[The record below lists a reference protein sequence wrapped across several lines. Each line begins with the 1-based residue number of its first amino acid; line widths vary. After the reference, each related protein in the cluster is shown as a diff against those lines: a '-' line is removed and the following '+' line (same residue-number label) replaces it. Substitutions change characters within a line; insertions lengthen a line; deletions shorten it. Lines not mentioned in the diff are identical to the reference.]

1 MTAIDRR
8 LSVAPMLN
16 WTDRH
21 CRYFHRLLAP
31 NALLYTEMV
40 TTGALIY
47 GDRDRHLQF
56 SPQEQPV
63 ALQLGG
69 SNPDDLA
76 RAAKMAERYGYCE
89 VNLNIGCP
97 SPRVQAGSFG
107 ACLMKE
113 PQLVCDCIDAMRAA
127 VALPITVKTRI
138 GVDECDSEAFF
149 IDFCQQ
155 VIQAGASALIV
166 HARKAWLQGLSP
178 KENRE
183 IPPLDYSRVAVLKQT
198 LKQQNAHVPVTI
210 NGGIDDIGSAAA
222 LLNTFDGVMIGRA
235 AYSAPYFL
243 AQLEQHIFATAPANR
258 HQVVEQMA
266 VYSQAHIDT
275 GGTLAQVSRHMLGLF
290 NGCGGAKNWRRILS
304 EHAHKAN
311 SHADLLKQA
320 LSQIK

>member
-155 VIQAGASALIV
+155 VTQAGASALIV

-198 LKQQNAHVPVTI
+198 LKQHNAHVPIII

-243 AQLEQHIFATAPANR
+243 AQLEHAIYGTPLANR
-258 HQVVEQMA
+258 HKVVEQMA
-266 VYSQAHIDT
+266 AYSQAHIDT
-275 GGTLAQVSRHMLGLF
+275 GGTLAHVSRHMLGLF

-304 EHAHKAN
+304 AHAHKAS